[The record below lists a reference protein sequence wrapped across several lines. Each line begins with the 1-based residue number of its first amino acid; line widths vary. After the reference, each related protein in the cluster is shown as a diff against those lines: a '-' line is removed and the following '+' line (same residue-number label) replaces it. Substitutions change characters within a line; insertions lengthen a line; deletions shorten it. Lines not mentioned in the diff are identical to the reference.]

1 MLISSRPDDRDS
13 RAIASKWIKVG
24 AVQSRVWGDR
34 VLFSRIS
41 GSLVIALAC
50 LAGDLSGATG
60 AVSAATGLAATG
72 VSSVPDRIDD
82 ALDGLRGDSA
92 RGRAIVADRTRG
104 LCLLCHSGPF
114 PDERQQGTLAPDL
127 AGAGSRLSI
136 AQLRARIVDSR
147 RINPQSIM
155 PAYHRTEGLERV
167 APAFRNRPILDAQQ
181 VEDVVAYL
189 VTLRN
194 APGEPK

>member
-1 MLISSRPDDRDS
+1 MPISSRPEHRDA
-13 RAIASKWIKVG
+13 RAIATSRIGVG
-24 AVQSRVWGDR
+24 ARQSRVWGDR
-34 VLFSRIS
+34 VLSGRIS
-41 GSLVIALAC
+41 GAALMMAAC
-50 LAGDLSGATG
+50 LAGVGGATG
-60 AVSAATGLAATG
+60 PVSAATGLAAPG
-72 VSSVPDRIDD
+72 SSAGPDRIDD
-82 ALDGLRGDSA
+82 ALDGLQGDSA

-114 PDERQQGTLAPDL
+114 PEERQQGNLAPDL
-127 AGAGSRLSI
+127 AGAGSRLST

-167 APAFRNRPILDAQQ
+167 APAFRKRPILDAQQ

-189 VTLRN
+189 MTLRDQT
-194 APGEPK
+194 GETQ